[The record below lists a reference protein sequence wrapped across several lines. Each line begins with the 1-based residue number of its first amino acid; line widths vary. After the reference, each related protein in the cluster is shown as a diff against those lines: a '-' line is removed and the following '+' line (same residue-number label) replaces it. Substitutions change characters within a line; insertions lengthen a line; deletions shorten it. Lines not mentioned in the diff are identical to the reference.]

1 LARRW
6 WGGPHR
12 SPPPRQRSGWR
23 YAPQLL
29 SFLVLTPYLGSGVR
43 VVLSIWTLL
52 ATLLAVGV
60 TFELTR
66 GETALVALAGWLV
79 AEVLQRT
86 IGRPLARLGRWVR
99 HQVAGTELRPFEP
112 PPGMCALVTLLDP
125 VTLLLVALLALL
137 LSGAFAPVE
146 ALGWWAGWYGDR
158 ADERALDPACGR
170 PTSRRRTSPGSH
182 RRPPTPRRRRS
193 RARERPARLPQP
205 PLGGLPDRHPGRRPG
220 ELRGRRPA
228 TAGAP
233 GRLPC
238 RAGG

>member
-1 LARRW
+1 VHALDLVPRILTLDAEAFAVLLARPGYGLR
-6 WGGPHR
+6 GALVIVFLAGLSTELGQSVMLFANR
-12 SPPPRQRSGWR
+12 VSPRRFLATLLVQAILFVLTFLTWVATVWLVGSSLVGRPAPFAAAAAAIGLA

-99 HQVAGTELRPFEP
+99 HQAAGTELRPFEP
-112 PPGMCALVTLLDP
+112 PPGM
-125 VTLLLVALLALL
+125 
-137 LSGAFAPVE
+137 
-146 ALGWWAGWYGDR
+146 W
-158 ADERALDPACGR
+158 
-170 PTSRRRTSPGSH
+170 
-182 RRPPTPRRRRS
+182 PR
-193 RARERPARLPQP
+193 
-205 PLGGLPDRHPGRRPG
+205 
-220 ELRGRRPA
+220 
-228 TAGAP
+228 
-233 GRLPC
+233 
-238 RAGG
+238 